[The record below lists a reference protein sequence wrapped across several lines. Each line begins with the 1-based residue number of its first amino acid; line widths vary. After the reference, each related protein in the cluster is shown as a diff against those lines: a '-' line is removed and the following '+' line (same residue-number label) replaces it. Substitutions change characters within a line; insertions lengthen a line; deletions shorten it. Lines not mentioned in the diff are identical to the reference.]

1 MTLTP
6 IERREKCN
14 PALIGVLAGF
24 VSPASTI
31 IWGIRQRS
39 WMLAFAPY
47 ALAFTFGLITAF
59 QSDEGKLTKGI
70 KYSFQISSGIV
81 AYEISKT
88 LKEKAKKAAD

>member
-14 PALIGVLAGF
+14 PALIGVLVGF
-24 VSPASTI
+24 VSPASSI

-39 WMLAFAPY
+39 WILAFAPF
-47 ALAFTFGLITAF
+47 ALAFTFGFITAV
-59 QSDEGKLTKGI
+59 QNDEGKIPKGI

-81 AYEISKT
+81 AYEIAKT
-88 LKEKAKKAAD
+88 LKEKAKKG